1 MQKIIKHTLLALL
14 PGVVLSHAIFADTKT
29 QTTTQP
35 VSDAERIRIES
46 IVHDYLVKKPEVLI
60 EAMQTLQKKEMEQT
74 QAVIKQTEKNANG
87 YAKELF
93 KATNDPVG
101 GNANGK
107 VTVVEFFDYQ
117 CPHCVAMSPVLDKI
131 IKSNAD
137 VRVIYKELP
146 IRGPM
151 SEFAARAA
159 LAANKQGKYDAFHHQ
174 LMSSNQPLSE
184 TVIFDIAKKTGLNV
198 EQLKKD
204 MSSDSVT
211 KQLQVN
217 MKLRDDLNLFGT
229 PAIFVG
235 KTDTKT
241 TDKVQYAPGRVSE
254 VELQKMIKQA

>member
-1 MQKIIKHTLLALL
+1 MQKFIKNSALMLL
-14 PGVVLSHAIFADTKT
+14 PSILFAHTAFAETTPPISDT
-29 QTTTQP
+29 
-35 VSDAERIRIES
+35 ERTRIES
-46 IVHDYLVKKPEVLI
+46 VVHDYLVKKPEVLI

-74 QAVIKQTEKNANG
+74 QNIIKQTEKNAAS
-87 YAKELF
+87 YAKQLF
-93 KATNDPVG
+93 QAANDPVG

-117 CPHCVAMSPVLDKI
+117 CPHCVAMSPILDKI
-131 IKSNAD
+131 IKSNGN

-174 LMSSNQPLSE
+174 LMLSKQPLSE
-184 TVIFDIAKKTGLNV
+184 TVIFDLAKTTGLNV
-198 EQLKKD
+198 DQLKKD
-204 MSSDSVT
+204 MSNDSIT

-235 KTDTKT
+235 KTDTKAT
-241 TDKVQYAPGRVSE
+241 YKVQYAPGRVSE